1 MEAAADLGWWSVVP
15 PVLAIALALATRE
28 VFVSLALG
36 IWSGYLILAGGNPL
50 TGTLDTIQAVVAVFQ
65 SAYNTKI
72 VLFTLVVGS
81 LIALMQAGGGVEGF
95 VQAVLRWLR
104 RKGEVA
110 DARGQ
115 RRRVELLAF
124 ATGILLFIESNI
136 SILTVGTLY
145 RPVADELGVP
155 REKMAYIADTG
166 SAPSCMLIPFNAW
179 GAFVAGLL
187 AAQGVDEP
195 FGLVLHSVLFNAYP
209 AFALLLLL
217 FVILSGRDIGPMK
230 RAEARGTLLREGAVP
245 MISDEVSSLPPEP
258 GAAPR
263 AALMVA
269 PILVMLALVP
279 AFIAYTGEGR
289 GLARLESADGASAV
303 LYAVTFAAILSLLL
317 AKFTGAMG
325 LRRGVDVAMTGMAGM
340 LPLAILMV
348 LAFAIGS
355 LAGAMETGQFVADV
369 SAGFLT
375 PALLPAL
382 VFVISAFVAFSTGTS
397 WGTFAIMIA
406 IAVPLAQSVGSP
418 LPLAVAAALGGG
430 VFGDHASPISD
441 TSVISSMAAGSDHID
456 HVRTQLPYALLAGG
470 AAVLVYLVLGMAFA

>member
-1 MEAAADLGWWSVVP
+1 MEASVDLGWWSVVP
-15 PVLAIALALATRE
+15 PVLAIALALATRQ
-28 VFVSLALG
+28 VFVALGLG
-36 IWSGYLILAGGNPL
+36 IWAGYIILAGFDPFG
-50 TGTLDTIQAVVAVFQ
+50 GTLDAVQAIVAVFD

-72 VLFTLVVGS
+72 IIFTLVVGA
-81 LIALMQAGGGVEGF
+81 LIALMQASGGVAGF
-95 VQAVLRWLR
+95 VQLVLGWLERKSAVASTRGR
-104 RKGEVA
+104 RV
-110 DARGQ
+110 
-115 RRRVELLAF
+115 RVELLAL
-124 ATGILLFIESNI
+124 ATGLFLFIESNI
-136 SILTVGTLY
+136 SILTVGTLF
-145 RPVADELGVP
+145 RPLTDRLGVP

-166 SAPSCMLIPFNAW
+166 SAPSCMLVPFNAW

-187 AAQGVDEP
+187 AAQGLDEP
-195 FGLVLHSVLFNAYP
+195 FGLVLQSVLFNAYP

-230 RAEARGTLLREGAVP
+230 RAEARRTLLRDGAVP

-258 GAAPR
+258 RAKPR

-269 PILVMLALVP
+269 PVLVMLALVP
-279 AFIAYTGEGR
+279 MFIAYTGEGA

-303 LYAVTFAAILSLLL
+303 LYAVTFAALLSLVL
-317 AKFTGAMG
+317 ARLTGAMG
-325 LRRGVDVAMTGMAGM
+325 LRRGVDVAMKGMAGM
-340 LPLAILMV
+340 LPLATLMV

-355 LAGAMETGQFVADV
+355 LASAMGTGQFVADV
-369 SAGFLT
+369 AAGFLT

-470 AAVLVYLVLGMAFA
+470 AAVAVYLVLGVTLA